1 MKALLKGSFRSKALQ
16 LLRMERGSE
25 MAFSSCSQRED
36 IHTNYGNLSYHR
48 NLSYHKEYEKAI
60 AEAERDRARAI
71 VESQKRPFIC

>member
-1 MKALLKGSFRSKALQ
+1 MKALLKGSFKSKALR
-16 LLRMERGSE
+16 LLGIEKGSE

-36 IHTNYGNLSYHR
+36 IHTNYGNLSYHQ
-48 NLSYHKEYEKAI
+48 EYEKAI